1 MVNPSGN
8 NENEIGNRN
17 GEPFTKRA
25 KLQDGPTSSYTMA
38 YLGPPGTY
46 GQMAAAAF
54 KSCYDTN
61 IELIPCPSISAIW
74 ETSATFHV
82 LPLENTIHGGV
93 TETLDCLLSSLHGD
107 DTELGDTQRR
117 RRIIADLAL
126 PISHVLVVRKGVK
139 KEDIRW
145 IRSHEQALGQSSK
158 FIKAQY
164 PTAKLKT
171 YPSTAGAA
179 ISLLNPTEADLEEGE
194 GAALCSKAAA
204 KLYEDQLDILYEG
217 TQGIS
222 NNFTRFILLS
232 NSSTSESQ
240 TPLPTKQCASPSPT
254 AFYILPSAKEIIPFF
269 QHSTI
274 RNIHSRPN
282 PILTSKGAQ
291 NGDSPREKWV
301 HREERFSTLYFIEV
315 DVSLYETDIDRIQK
329 DKGGEKSWYIGK
341 AEWRVTDQ
349 QISAL

>member
-1 MVNPSGN
+1 MTAQTTTNG
-8 NENEIGNRN
+8 N
-17 GEPFTKRA
+17 GEPSTKRPRIEGDNV
-25 KLQDGPTSSYTMA
+25 KSHKMA

-54 KSCYDTN
+54 QSCYDAP

-93 TETLDCLLSSLHGD
+93 TETLDCLLSNLNFSSHSSTSNLVREKKH
-107 DTELGDTQRR
+107 

-139 KEDIRW
+139 KEDIKW

-158 FIKAQY
+158 FIKTHY
-164 PTAKLKT
+164 STARLKT

-179 ISLLNPTEADLEEGE
+179 ISLLNPTSSDLEEGE

-204 KLYEDQLDILYEG
+204 KLYEDQLDVLYEG

-232 NSSTSESQ
+232 SSSAIS
-240 TPLPTKQCASPSPT
+240 PPAPIRHVCSPSQT
-254 AFYILPSAKEIIPFF
+254 AFYTLPSAKEIIPFF
-269 QHSTI
+269 QSSRI
-274 RNIHSRPN
+274 RNIHSRPS
-282 PILTSKGAQ
+282 PISSDPIPQ
-291 NGDSPREKWV
+291 NGKTTQDVWV
-301 HREERFSTLYFIEV
+301 NREERFPTLYLVEV
-315 DVSLYETDIDRIQK
+315 DIAIEGNDIDQTQSSIGEE
-329 DKGGEKSWYIGK
+329 KGWYLGK
-341 AEWRVTDQ
+341 AEWRVTDE
-349 QISAL
+349 QITAL